1 MSKSSFA
8 AILAFFSLLALVAPL
23 YCQKKAISIE
33 DKRKT
38 VKIGFSRLQESNLS
52 QNQKTL
58 ADTIPLRLMDV
69 LSAIDYRTISPDEA
83 EAYRSAA
90 LLEKIMEVGLKLD
103 EGIVKYDMKILTE
116 KGDAETQ
123 TARKSLKGPIKASK
137 KELEAYSTFDIKAV
151 KVEAEKNVEWVKPS
165 QSAKLFPYQLSGP
178 QSFCARED
186 LDIVVSGSLSGSS
199 GYAFLEIYAYHR
211 YLGKRVFEWKTA
223 LAEDDSAAA
232 IDEFSSLLA
241 KALLGRETTSLL
253 VKAAPQKAEIFV
265 DGKYVGN
272 APYVSAFSLPG
283 KHEIVVSSPGFAD
296 LAATVML
303 EEGKAFE
310 KTFELKSLELGS
322 LSLATEPAGAYIYL
336 NAAKIGQTPLDLP
349 VIEEPRS
356 IRAKSDGFM
365 DKVLVIP
372 EGAKLP
378 ISSSL
383 VTKEEGERNSFKKQR
398 DRFYLSAGAFM
409 VSLPVSVLCVGM
421 FNQYYENLT
430 NVNSGNYT
438 QEQQAA
444 AGERMGAPFYAWQTS
459 AFASCGV
466 SAGLLGFC
474 VYRFVLYLKS
484 AQ

>member
-1 MSKSSFA
+1 MRKSSFA
-8 AILAFFSLLALVAPL
+8 STIAFFSLLALATPL
-23 YCQKKAISIE
+23 FCQKKAISIE

-52 QNQKTL
+52 QDQKTL
-58 ADTIPLRLMDV
+58 VDTIPLRLMDV

-90 LLEKIMEVGLKLD
+90 LLEKIMEIGQKLD
-103 EGIVKYDMKILTE
+103 EGIVNYDMKVLTE
-116 KGDAETQ
+116 KGDAETL
-123 TARKSLKGPIKASK
+123 TARKVLDGPIKASK
-137 KELEAYSTFDIKAV
+137 KELKAYSTFDIKAV
-151 KVEAEKNVEWVKPS
+151 KVENEKNVEWAKPS
-165 QSAKLFPYQLSGP
+165 QSEKLFPYQLSGP
-178 QSFCARED
+178 QSLCVNQD

-211 YLGKRVFEWKTA
+211 YLRKRIFEWKTA
-223 LAEDDSAAA
+223 LAEDDSTAA

-253 VKAAPQKAEIFV
+253 VKAAPQKAEISV

-272 APYVSAFSLPG
+272 APYLSAFTLPG
-283 KHEIVVSSPGFAD
+283 KHEIVVASPGYAD
-296 LAATVML
+296 MAATVML
-303 EEGKAFE
+303 EEGQAFE
-310 KTFELKSLELGS
+310 KTFGLKSLELGN
-322 LSLATEPAGAYIYL
+322 LSLATDPAGADIYL
-336 NAAKIGQTPLDLP
+336 NATKVGQTPLDLP

-365 DKVLVIP
+365 DEVLVIP

-383 VTKEEGERNSFKKQR
+383 VTKEEGEKNSFKKQR

-430 NVNSGNYT
+430 SINSGNYT
-438 QEQQAA
+438 SEQQAS
-444 AGERMGAPFYAWQTS
+444 AGERMGAPFYTWQVS
-459 AFASCGV
+459 AYASCGV